1 MVRKEKKVRNA
12 KNVRK
17 LFIACLT
24 WVAVIV
30 IIMFTAG
37 CSEVEKQ
44 SNEKEEVN
52 EVLTKPEYYI
62 EVNSVD
68 MELLFYTGDMFITK
82 YENLI
87 YPIQMQGINKSGEI
101 RYSDPSCAEP
111 VFIGDSFEINRYI
124 NLGGVV
130 VGYSEINNKILV
142 AESLIDNGHVWTYL
156 EKNGDCILD
165 RGNLD
170 GYSVSY
176 KLTQYEKPVFIETNQ
191 TGLVFPN
198 VKITQ

>member
-30 IIMFTAG
+30 MVLFTVG

-44 SNEKEEVN
+44 SNEKEEIN

-68 MELLFYTGDMFITK
+68 MELLFYTGDMFIAR
-82 YENLI
+82 YDDLI
-87 YPIQMQGINKSGEI
+87 YPIVMSGINKGSEI
-101 RYSDPSCAEP
+101 RYEDPSCTEP
-111 VFIGDSFEINRYI
+111 VFIGDTYEINRYLS
-124 NLGGVV
+124 LGGVV
-130 VGYSEINNKILV
+130 VGYSEINNKMLV
-142 AESLIDNGHVWTYL
+142 AESLIDNGHVWAYL
-156 EKNGDCILD
+156 EKNGECILD
-165 RGNLD
+165 RGNYD
-170 GYSVSY
+170 GYPVSY
-176 KLTQYEKPVFIETNQ
+176 KLTQYEKPAFIETNQ

-198 VKITQ
+198 IKLTQ